1 MAFQQGLS
9 GLSIA
14 SKALDAI
21 SNNVS
26 NSGTVGF
33 KEASAQ
39 FADVFAA
46 SLSAGSATQ
55 VGIGAS
61 VNKVSQQ
68 FTQGNIS
75 TSSNTLDLAVNG
87 AGFFRMSDNGT
98 ITYSRNG
105 QFHVDKEG
113 YVVNSSGLR
122 LTGNTYDAK
131 GLPSGVGGDIQLSF
145 GDADPK
151 ATTDAGYT
159 VNLDSRSASP
169 KSLTQ
174 ALLKGTAT
182 PVSSTTPLAIDSTN
196 NSLTI
201 TVDGETTAT
210 AKIATNPSPGYTDIS
225 SLVAAVQTAIDQTTL
240 KGRVTASADS
250 SGVITLNST
259 HGGRLSSLDVT
270 GAAAAALKLTPS
282 ATTTVSVSGSNATY
296 ASLTGTSTAAYPLTT
311 ASASV
316 MNIAVDG
323 GSAVS
328 VTLPAGTYATAA
340 VLATALQA
348 AVDATGTGSSGLK
361 GKVVVGT
368 NPSDAITF
376 SSATAGGVSKITVAD
391 TTGTLAGTT
400 LGIPT
405 FTATANTGGFS
416 ITDPASYTSTTSQ
429 TVYDSLGNPH
439 TQALYFVKTAQANK
453 WDVYTSLDGG
463 FPPEI
468 DPTTG
473 LHSPTTVSFDSNGG
487 LLTPKTISTSYT
499 VTTGATKALT
509 VTVDLTNST
518 QFGNSFAVAQL
529 SQNGY
534 KPGSLSGLTV
544 EADGTIL
551 GNFSNGQSR
560 TMGQVLLTNFRNPN
574 GLVSVGGNQWQ
585 WTPDAGAVDG
595 AGSAPGSGTLG
606 VLQSAAIEESNVDLT
621 SELVNMIT
629 QQRAYQANAQS
640 IKTQDQVLQTLVNL
654 R

>member
-33 KEASAQ
+33 KQAGAQ

-46 SLSAGSATQ
+46 SLAAGSSTQ
-55 VGIGAS
+55 VGIGATIGN
-61 VNKVSQQ
+61 VAQQ

-75 TSSNTLDLAVNG
+75 TTSNTLDLAING
-87 AGFFRMSDNGT
+87 SGFYRMSDNGS

-105 QFHVDKEG
+105 QFHVDKNG

-122 LTGNTYDAK
+122 LTGNTFDAK

-151 ATTDAGYT
+151 ATTSAGYN

-169 KSLTQ
+169 KALTK
-174 ALLKGTAT
+174 ATLYGTGVPGTVAT
-182 PVSSTTPLAIDSTN
+182 PLVLNSTN
-196 NSLTI
+196 NTLSI
-201 TVDGETTAT
+201 AVDGEA
-210 AKIATNPSPGYTDIS
+210 AASVNIAAGSYPDSS
-225 SLVAAVQTAIDQTTL
+225 SLVAAIQAGIDKSSL
-240 KGRVTASADS
+240 KGRVEVSADS
-250 SGVITLNST
+250 SGKLTLTSQ
-259 HGGRLSSLDVT
+259 HGGRLSSLLVGGTAAGSLLLPSGVT
-270 GAAAAALKLTPS
+270 
-282 ATTTVSVSGSNATY
+282 VSGSNAVVATLSGSV
-296 ASLTGTSTAAYPLTT
+296 AAPVTITPSPVAGTTSTL
-311 ASASV
+311 S
-316 MNIAVDG
+316 IAVDG
-323 GSAVS
+323 GAP
-328 VTLPAGTYATAA
+328 VTVTINAATYPDAASLVTAM
-340 VLATALQA
+340 QA
-348 AVDATGTGSSGLK
+348 AVDATGSSGLQ
-361 GKVVVGT
+361 GKVVVGH
-368 NPSDAITF
+368 DAAGHLTF
-376 SSATAGGVSKITVAD
+376 SS
-391 TTGTLAGTT
+391 TLAGGSSSMTISGAAAT
-400 LGIPT
+400 ELGMPS
-405 FTATANTGGFS
+405 FTASANSGGFS
-416 ITDPASYTSTTSQ
+416 ITDPTSYTSTTSQ

-439 TQALYFVKTAQANK
+439 TQSLYFVKTAQANK

-468 DPTTG
+468 DATTG
-473 LHSPTTVSFDSNGG
+473 LHSPTTISFDSNGG
-487 LLTPKTISTSYT
+487 LLTPKTISTAYT
-499 VTTGATKALT
+499 VTTGAVPSLN
-509 VTVDLTNST
+509 VTVDLTDST
-518 QFGNSFAVAQL
+518 QFGNSFGVAQL
-529 SQNGY
+529 SQDGY

-544 EADGTIL
+544 QPDGTIL

-585 WTPDAGAVDG
+585 WTPEAGAVDG
-595 AGSAPGSGTLG
+595 AGAPPGTGTLG
-606 VLQSAAIEESNVDLT
+606 VLQSAAVEESNVDLT
-621 SELVNMIT
+621 GELVNMIT

-640 IKTQDQVLQTLVNL
+640 IKTQDQILQTLVNL